1 MSVELGLTVVNGG
14 ERPRDP
20 ELPEHSSLIRTSGG
34 GTRGSDDMDFPHRPT
49 ERGTEVLVRRSAAPA
64 SSLIKATQE
73 MTTTKKIIMMESK
86 YDSFERAPEAFSVG
100 IYKLFLIC
108 F

>member
-73 MTTTKKIIMMESK
+73 MTTTKKK
-86 YDSFERAPEAFSVG
+86 NNDG
-100 IYKLFLIC
+100 IKI
-108 F
+108 